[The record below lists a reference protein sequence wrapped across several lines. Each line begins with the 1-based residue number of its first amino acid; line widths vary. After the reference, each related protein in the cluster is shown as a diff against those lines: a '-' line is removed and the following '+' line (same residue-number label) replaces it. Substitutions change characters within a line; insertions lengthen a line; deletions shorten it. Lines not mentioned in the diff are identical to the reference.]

1 VVVTRGKLIVGVLRV
16 NTNLRQTVSAAAR
29 NVKMAELAQRNFTI
43 VRPGE
48 VVFDVIARLW
58 RHGAVMGIVT
68 DGPGRPRAHNVIGVI
83 TKEHIA
89 DEVASSVRMYPR

>member
-1 VVVTRGKLIVGVLRV
+1 MVTRGRLIVGVLRV
-16 NTNLRQTVSAAAR
+16 NTNLRQTVSAAASDVR
-29 NVKMAELAQRNFTI
+29 MGELAQRNFTI

-48 VVFDVIARLW
+48 VVFDVISRLW
-58 RHGAVMGIVT
+58 RRGAVMGIVAE
-68 DGPGRPRAHNVIGVI
+68 GMGRPRAEKVIGVI